1 MPHVNRL
8 LPLALIFVTLAGC
21 NNPRSDA
28 LIFQQLNDAADQ
40 FAVLR
45 NEVGILHDRVDSLNL
60 VTAKQDSLIRIL
72 ANIAGYPIGR

>member
-1 MPHVNRL
+1 
-8 LPLALIFVTLAGC
+8 
-21 NNPRSDA
+21 
-28 LIFQQLNDAADQ
+28 LNDAADQ